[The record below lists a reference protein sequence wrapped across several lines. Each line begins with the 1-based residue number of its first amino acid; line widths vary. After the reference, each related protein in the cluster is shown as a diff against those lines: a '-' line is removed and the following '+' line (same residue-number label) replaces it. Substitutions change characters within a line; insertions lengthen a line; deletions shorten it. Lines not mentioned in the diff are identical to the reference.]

1 MFSICYN
8 PRYCTIYLLSLYINS
23 FYEIGHTIIIIVFNK
38 ERLIILKELFQKYKH
53 AWVLSYFL
61 VYLAWFFLLEQKV
74 VTNYTS
80 IYIKLDDYIP
90 FNEWFVIP
98 YILWFAYIFF
108 TVAFLFIN
116 SKDEYYKCCAF
127 LFIGMTICLIIYTIW
142 PNGQD
147 LRVDLSSLGRDNV
160 LIRMVN
166 WFYTTDTST
175 NVLPSIHVFNSIGA
189 HIAIRRNETLRQ
201 YKWIVPASFILMV
214 LICLSTVFLKQH
226 SALDGFAAI
235 ALSII
240 MYVIVYGRDHI
251 KAKKNSL
258 VPNN

>member
-1 MFSICYN
+1 M
-8 PRYCTIYLLSLYINS
+8 
-23 FYEIGHTIIIIVFNK
+23 
-38 ERLIILKELFQKYKH
+38 KELYHKYKH
-53 AWVLSYFL
+53 AWVLSYFFI
-61 VYLAWFFLLEQKV
+61 YLAWFYLLEQNV

-80 IYIKLDDYIP
+80 IYIRLDDYIP

-98 YILWFAYIFF
+98 YILWFAYIFI
-108 TVAFLFIN
+108 TVAYLFLF
-116 SKDEYYKCCAF
+116 SKDEYYKCCSF

-147 LRVDLSSLGRDNV
+147 LRVDLSTLGRDNIF
-160 LIRMVN
+160 IRIVN
-166 WFYTTDTST
+166 MIYSTDTST

-189 HIAIRRNETLRQ
+189 HIAIRRNERLRS
-201 YKWIVPASFILMV
+201 YKWVVPTSFILMV

-240 MYVIVYGRDHI
+240 MYRIVYGRDKI
-251 KAKKNSL
+251 KAKRISL
-258 VPNN
+258 AFHNK